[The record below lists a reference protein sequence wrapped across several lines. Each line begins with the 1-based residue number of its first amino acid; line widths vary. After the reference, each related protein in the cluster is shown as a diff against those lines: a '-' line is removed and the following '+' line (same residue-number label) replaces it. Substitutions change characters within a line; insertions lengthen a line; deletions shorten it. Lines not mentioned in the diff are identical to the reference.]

1 MADEENKN
9 VEENEETTDAVENA
23 PDAAE
28 NAPDD
33 SSSSAEPPAGEESS
47 DAPVD
52 ASDDSSDSAP
62 TGDSDGGGE
71 AEDEPG
77 EKLSPK
83 ERRKRG
89 KAGKNR
95 RPKYTGTLEERRAQ
109 RDVYRKKK
117 AVQRRSHRLKQR
129 EEHKAA
135 GPREA
140 TPPTVKEP
148 GAKKIQQG
156 TVVSSKT
163 DKTITVQI
171 DVMEAHRKYKKIV
184 RHTKKL
190 TAHDEANDANEGD
203 TVRVVESRPL
213 SRTKRW
219 RLVEV
224 VERAR

>member
-9 VEENEETTDAVENA
+9 LEETAEETPAVENA
-23 PDAAE
+23 T
-28 NAPDD
+28 DD
-33 SSSSAEPPAGEESS
+33 SSSSAAEPPAGEESS

-52 ASDDSSDSAP
+52 AGDDSSESAP
-62 TGDSDGGGE
+62 AAE
-71 AEDEPG
+71 AEDAEPE
-77 EKLSPK
+77 EKLSPT
-83 ERRKRG
+83 ERRKRD
-89 KAGKNR
+89 KSRKNR
-95 RPKYTGTLEERRAQ
+95 RAKYTGTLEERRAQ
-109 RDVYRKKK
+109 RDVHRKKK
-117 AVQRRSHRLKQR
+117 AVQRRAHRLKKR

-140 TPPTVKEP
+140 TPPAVKEP
-148 GAKKIQQG
+148 GQKKIQQG

-171 DVMEAHRKYKKIV
+171 DVMESHRKYKKIV

-203 TVRVVESRPL
+203 TVRVIESRPM